1 MVNIGQPIHAA
12 TFIMRMLKWDITLWC
27 NSKNKDNQTLENMIT
42 GLESLGNLQ
51 TPLNTVLENL
61 ADTIADKVIA
71 KIKAEESNKPKYY
84 TRKELCEILHVTNP
98 TVIEMVKRGEIR
110 EKKIGGRILY
120 DAAEIDEAVKE
131 NKIFRYK
138 RRKNDRF

>member
-1 MVNIGQPIHAA
+1 
-12 TFIMRMLKWDITLWC
+12 
-27 NSKNKDNQTLENMIT
+27 MIK
-42 GLESLGNLQ
+42 GLESLSNMQ

-120 DAAEIDEAVKE
+120 DTAEIDEAVKE

>member
-1 MVNIGQPIHAA
+1 
-12 TFIMRMLKWDITLWC
+12 
-27 NSKNKDNQTLENMIT
+27 MIT
-42 GLESLGNLQ
+42 GLESLGDMR

-61 ADTIADKVIA
+61 ADAIAEKVAA
-71 KIKAEESNKPKYY
+71 KIKAEDSSKLKYY

-120 DAAEIDEAVKE
+120 DAAGIDEAVKE
-131 NKIFRYK
+131 KTVFRYK
-138 RRKNDRF
+138 RRKNDIF

>member
-1 MVNIGQPIHAA
+1 
-12 TFIMRMLKWDITLWC
+12 
-27 NSKNKDNQTLENMIT
+27 MIT
-42 GLESLGNLQ
+42 GLESLGDMK
-51 TPLNTVLENL
+51 TSLNTVLENL

-71 KIKAEESNKPKYY
+71 KIKAEDSNKPKYY

-131 NKIFRYK
+131 KTVFRYK
-138 RRKNDRF
+138 RRRNDRF

>member
-1 MVNIGQPIHAA
+1 
-12 TFIMRMLKWDITLWC
+12 
-27 NSKNKDNQTLENMIT
+27 MIT
-42 GLESLGNLQ
+42 GLESLVNMQ
-51 TPLNTVLENL
+51 TPLNAVIENL

-71 KIKAEESNKPKYY
+71 KIKAEEFNMQKYY

-120 DAAEIDEAVKE
+120 DAAEIDEALKE

-138 RRKNDRF
+138 RRRRGTF

>member
-1 MVNIGQPIHAA
+1 MIEKQSINFAH
-12 TFIMRMLKWDITLWC
+12 D
-27 NSKNKDNQTLENMIT
+27 NMIK
-42 GLESLGNLQ
+42 GLESLDDIQ
-51 TPLNTVLENL
+51 TSLNVMLENL
-61 ADTIADKVIA
+61 AETIADKVMA
-71 KIKAEESNKPKYY
+71 RIKEEDSSKPKYY
-84 TRKELCEILHVTNP
+84 TRKELCGILHVTNP

-110 EKKIGGRILY
+110 EKNIGGRILY

>member
-1 MVNIGQPIHAA
+1 MGD
-12 TFIMRMLKWDITLWC
+12 MR
-27 NSKNKDNQTLENMIT
+27 
-42 GLESLGNLQ
+42 

-61 ADTIADKVIA
+61 ADAIAEKVAA
-71 KIKAEESNKPKYY
+71 KIKAEDSSKLKYY

-120 DAAEIDEAVKE
+120 DAAEIEEAVKE
-131 NKIFRYK
+131 KTIFRYK

>member
-1 MVNIGQPIHAA
+1 
-12 TFIMRMLKWDITLWC
+12 
-27 NSKNKDNQTLENMIT
+27 MIT
-42 GLESLGNLQ
+42 GLESLGDMRV
-51 TPLNTVLENL
+51 PLNTVLENF
-61 ADTIADKVIA
+61 ADAIAEKVA
-71 KIKAEESNKPKYY
+71 ARIKAEDSNKPKYY

>member
-1 MVNIGQPIHAA
+1 MVNIGLPIHA
-12 TFIMRMLKWDITLWC
+12 TMFIMRMVKWDIILQC

-42 GLESLGNLQ
+42 GLESLSNLQ

-138 RRKNDRF
+138 RRKSDRF

>member
-1 MVNIGQPIHAA
+1 M
-12 TFIMRMLKWDITLWC
+12 
-27 NSKNKDNQTLENMIT
+27 
-42 GLESLGNLQ
+42 
-51 TPLNTVLENL
+51 
-61 ADTIADKVIA
+61 
-71 KIKAEESNKPKYY
+71 
-84 TRKELCEILHVTNP
+84 TNP

-120 DAAEIDEAVKE
+120 DATEIDEAVKE

>member
-1 MVNIGQPIHAA
+1 
-12 TFIMRMLKWDITLWC
+12 
-27 NSKNKDNQTLENMIT
+27 MIT
-42 GLESLGNLQ
+42 GLESLSNLL

-61 ADTIADKVIA
+61 ADAIAEKVAA
-71 KIKAEESNKPKYY
+71 KIKAEDSNKPKYY

-110 EKKIGGRILY
+110 ERKIGGRILY
-120 DAAEIDEAVKE
+120 DAVEIDAAVKE

>member
-1 MVNIGQPIHAA
+1 
-12 TFIMRMLKWDITLWC
+12 
-27 NSKNKDNQTLENMIT
+27 MIT
-42 GLESLGNLQ
+42 GLESLGDMR

-61 ADTIADKVIA
+61 ADAIAEKVAA
-71 KIKAEESNKPKYY
+71 KIKAEDSSKLKYY

-120 DAAEIDEAVKE
+120 DAAEIEEAVKE
-131 NKIFRYK
+131 KTIFRYK

>member
-1 MVNIGQPIHAA
+1 
-12 TFIMRMLKWDITLWC
+12 
-27 NSKNKDNQTLENMIT
+27 MIK
-42 GLESLGNLQ
+42 GLETLGDIQ
-51 TPLNTVLENL
+51 TPLNVMLENL
-61 ADTIADKVIA
+61 AETIADKVVA
-71 KIKAEESNKPKYY
+71 RIKEEEDSNKPKYY

>member
-1 MVNIGQPIHAA
+1 MIEEQSINFAH
-12 TFIMRMLKWDITLWC
+12 D
-27 NSKNKDNQTLENMIT
+27 NMIK
-42 GLESLGNLQ
+42 GLETLGDIQ
-51 TPLNTVLENL
+51 TPLNTMLENL

-131 NKIFRYK
+131 KTIFRYK
-138 RRKNDRF
+138 RRKRGDF

>member
-1 MVNIGQPIHAA
+1 
-12 TFIMRMLKWDITLWC
+12 
-27 NSKNKDNQTLENMIT
+27 MIT
-42 GLESLGNLQ
+42 GLESLGDMK
-51 TPLNTVLENL
+51 TSLNTVLENL
-61 ADTIADKVIA
+61 ADTIVDKVIA
-71 KIKAEESNKPKYY
+71 KIKAEDSSKPKYY

-131 NKIFRYK
+131 KTVFRYK
-138 RRKNDRF
+138 RRRNDRF

>member
-1 MVNIGQPIHAA
+1 
-12 TFIMRMLKWDITLWC
+12 
-27 NSKNKDNQTLENMIT
+27 MIT
-42 GLESLGNLQ
+42 GLESLGDIQ
-51 TPLNTVLENL
+51 APLNTVLENL
-61 ADTIADKVIA
+61 AEAIAEKVAA
-71 KIKAEESNKPKYY
+71 KIKAEDSNKPKYY

-98 TVIEMVKRGEIR
+98 TVIEMAKRGEIC

-138 RRKNDRF
+138 RRKNNRF

>member
-1 MVNIGQPIHAA
+1 MIEKQSIN
-12 TFIMRMLKWDITLWC
+12 FTL
-27 NSKNKDNQTLENMIT
+27 DNMIK
-42 GLESLGNLQ
+42 GLETLGDIQ
-51 TPLNTVLENL
+51 TPLNVMLENL
-61 ADTIADKVIA
+61 AETIADKVVA
-71 KIKAEESNKPKYY
+71 RIKEEDSNKPKYY
-84 TRKELCEILHVTNP
+84 TRKELCKILHVTNP

>member
-1 MVNIGQPIHAA
+1 
-12 TFIMRMLKWDITLWC
+12 
-27 NSKNKDNQTLENMIT
+27 MIT

-61 ADTIADKVIA
+61 ADAIAEKVAA
-71 KIKAEESNKPKYY
+71 KIKAEDSNKPKYY
-84 TRKELCEILHVTNP
+84 TRKELCEMLHVTNP

-131 NKIFRYK
+131 KTVFRYK
-138 RRKNDRF
+138 RRRNDRF

>member
-1 MVNIGQPIHAA
+1 
-12 TFIMRMLKWDITLWC
+12 
-27 NSKNKDNQTLENMIT
+27 MIT

-51 TPLNTVLENL
+51 TPLNTMLENL

-71 KIKAEESNKPKYY
+71 KIKAEESNKLKYY

-120 DAAEIDEAVKE
+120 DVAEIDEAVKE

-138 RRKNDRF
+138 RRKSDRF